1 MKKTDSINVPHGCTS
16 RVQPLDV
23 AFNKAFKDTIKGLF
37 EQHIDE
43 NLVNRM
49 EEKLAASQRRVFLT
63 KWVGTPWSEMSKKED
78 MISRSLEKCGITLA
92 LDGSENADLNTE
104 GLKDCKMPS
113 AEEVYEFQLQGKSSS
128 SEEEHEDILFYFIL
142 FYQF

>member
-49 EEKLAASQRRVFLT
+49 EEKLAAS
-63 KWVGTPWSEMSKKED
+63 
-78 MISRSLEKCGITLA
+78 
-92 LDGSENADLNTE
+92 
-104 GLKDCKMPS
+104 
-113 AEEVYEFQLQGKSSS
+113 
-128 SEEEHEDILFYFIL
+128 
-142 FYQF
+142 